1 MRTLAEWLQEQL
13 QARGMTQQAAAVY
26 AGVSG
31 ATVSEM
37 IKRGHVPKM
46 EILFRL
52 ADYFET
58 PREYVLALATRMPIE
73 GSAPVTDRG
82 LLVQELLEE
91 FRKVPDEWKEVAIQQ
106 VELVARMT
114 AQPTVRLEG
123 EDTPVADPVL
133 TGTEEEGED
142 EGTEAS

>member
-1 MRTLAEWLQEQL
+1 MRTLADWLEDQL
-13 QARGMTQQAAAVY
+13 RARGLTQQAAGVY

-31 ATVSEM
+31 ATISEM
-37 IKRGHVPKM
+37 LKRGHVPKM

-58 PREYVLALATRMPIE
+58 PREYVLRLATQLPVDGSERVVGE
-73 GSAPVTDRG
+73 GY
-82 LLVQELLEE
+82 LVEELLSE

-114 AQPTVRLEG
+114 TKPAVRMVG
-123 EDTPVADPVL
+123 EQEA
-133 TGTEEEGED
+133 GEEAGDED
-142 EGTEAS
+142 AEAAAAA

>member
-1 MRTLAEWLQEQL
+1 MAMRTLADWLEDQL
-13 QARGMTQQAAAVY
+13 RSRGLTQQAAGVY

-31 ATVSEM
+31 ATISEM
-37 IKRGHVPKM
+37 LKRGHVPKM

-58 PREYVLALATRMPIE
+58 PREYVLRLATQLPVDGSERVVGE
-73 GSAPVTDRG
+73 GY
-82 LLVQELLEE
+82 LVQELLAE

-114 AQPTVRLEG
+114 TKPAVRIVG
-123 EDTPVADPVL
+123 E
-133 TGTEEEGED
+133 EEEGYE
-142 EGTEAS
+142 EAESEQAA